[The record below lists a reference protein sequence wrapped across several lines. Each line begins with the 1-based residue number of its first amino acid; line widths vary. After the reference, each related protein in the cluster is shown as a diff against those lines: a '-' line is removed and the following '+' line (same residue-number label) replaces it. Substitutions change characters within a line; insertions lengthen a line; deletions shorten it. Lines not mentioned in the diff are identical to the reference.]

1 MDVDELK
8 QAKIDVKSQKNYN
21 SCYICLCGA
30 ILMAC
35 ESWKVVLLNNMDI
48 EESKM
53 SKKSFNVKVWF
64 EQMMF
69 NNFIQ

>member
-8 QAKIDVKSQKNYN
+8 QAKIDVKSQIFYN

-35 ESWKVVLLNNMDI
+35 ESWKH
-48 EESKM
+48 
-53 SKKSFNVKVWF
+53 
-64 EQMMF
+64 
-69 NNFIQ
+69 